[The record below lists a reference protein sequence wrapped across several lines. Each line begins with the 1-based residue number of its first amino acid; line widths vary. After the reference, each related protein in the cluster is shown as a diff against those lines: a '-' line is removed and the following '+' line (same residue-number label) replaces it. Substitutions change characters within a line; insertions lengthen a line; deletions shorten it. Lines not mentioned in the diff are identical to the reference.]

1 MWLESSRWVCL
12 DGTYLEETG
21 REACFRRRP
30 RQRRPHYELGQ
41 DRDEVEPMIAG
52 QRPGLLLRLDLAD
65 PVTLRRVALECR
77 RLVEVLLG
85 PLPVDPLGDLPLVAI
100 MYRWKKRVQPAGEDW
115 SWKAQS
121 TISPRLWA
129 HLPLKM

>member
-1 MWLESSRWVCL
+1 
-12 DGTYLEETG
+12 
-21 REACFRRRP
+21 
-30 RQRRPHYELGQ
+30 
-41 DRDEVEPMIAG
+41 MIAG

-65 PVTLRRVALECR
+65 PVTLGRVALECR

-100 MYRWKKRVQPAGEDW
+100 MNRWKKRVQPAGEDW
-115 SWKAQS
+115 SWEAQS
-121 TISPRLWA
+121 TISLRLWA